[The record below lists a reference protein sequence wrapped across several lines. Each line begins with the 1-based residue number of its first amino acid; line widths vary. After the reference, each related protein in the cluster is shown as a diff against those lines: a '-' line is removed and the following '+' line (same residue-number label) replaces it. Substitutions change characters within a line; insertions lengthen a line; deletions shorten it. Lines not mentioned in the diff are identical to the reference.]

1 MEISETYIWKCMNVG
16 SATSAE
22 CSTVE
27 RVTVDSLDLFKNLF
41 SWDDKQSLFRWKGIL
56 SELLQRRPFQT
67 GLALWRGS
75 YRCILVMR
83 DYLILFSVK
92 RKFRKLFFV
101 IRDPKVLHDPQTEL
115 ELFTDIR
122 DFTTQFYVILR
133 RGSSERLDSSFE
145 SDSDMRF
152 AIWSLN
158 SAFHGFSFFRH
169 SFWCKRTDMLLKES
183 TLLAYFRDSW
193 KRNFYISDPWS
204 SIFSVRGAIYPFY
217 NLPITAGNWEHSSFV
232 LGNSKCPTIQ
242 WRTIASKVTIIL
254 IEREN
259 REGLSREGVW
269 VKGKEVTENNQ
280 IIRTI

>member
-1 MEISETYIWKCMNVG
+1 MNLG
-16 SATSAE
+16 NYSSW
-22 CSTVE
+22 S
-27 RVTVDSLDLFKNLF
+27 VT
-41 SWDDKQSLFRWKGIL
+41 
-56 SELLQRRPFQT
+56 RRFCT
-67 GLALWRGS
+67 T
-75 YRCILVMR
+75 
-83 DYLILFSVK
+83 
-92 RKFRKLFFV
+92 RK
-101 IRDPKVLHDPQTEL
+101 EL

-193 KRNFYISDPWS
+193 KRNFYIRDPWS
-204 SIFSVRGAIYPFY
+204 SFFSVREPCHIPPVRSSY
-217 NLPITAGNWEHSSFV
+217 NSREHSSFV

-242 WRTIASKVTIIL
+242 WRTIASKLTIIL